1 MPRPKRTRRAPA
13 ASAVAAVTAVATED
27 KSSPA
32 PASGSDIYSHSDRE
46 HSVIR
51 KEHEEETRLR
61 RSTSLRQR
69 KAAGGASDEA
79 TEGTKNN
86 NGKPSEDQQKSDS
99 SVEAGRKTRA
109 TPVQQRRDTT
119 GLDLDDDL
127 FGLDTTM
134 DDDDDPAAAPPS
146 APRSDTSTFSVSNF
160 RRRGRAPS
168 ISINK
173 DDNPIRPSSR
183 GISTPGISSMFNIGN
198 FRRRQREPSILGTAQ
213 KERAQRP
220 LEPSSEPES
229 GDENEDDFNPE
240 AESTPINNRRRTQP
254 PPAVEPD
261 SESEAEP
268 VTDSQQ
274 VLAPDSQPER
284 EAAATS
290 SAKSRKRKS
299 VESHDDE
306 DRPGKAS
313 RTEPEQP
320 ELIDDDSDSSLS
332 DLPSPVMTP
341 TRASNIPRPVT
352 PNQDEIMAPPES
364 SGSEDNEAWPDIHTL
379 AKHRRRR
386 ASPTTPMRDG
396 NMSDVSSPPSLTH
409 SPNFPATRKNAQKKK
424 QQKKMTTAELTGL
437 LPQRR
442 HKKTRDPFDA
452 EDSEDEDEDEDEDV
466 ENANGAQDDDELS
479 YADTRT
485 RSWQAK
491 AAPLNRSSANRPPS
505 RGGKTTA
512 TAKSKPATRSSR
524 PSRTYSRRLS
534 DKENQV
540 EDQDAEVED
549 VEDVAD
555 VAEPAGEAEE
565 SFAPGAE
572 DETAELPEG
581 SDPMPTAEELKQA
594 ARKFKE
600 VDRWELEFE
609 EVTEA
614 SSPNR
619 DAR

>member
-61 RSTSLRQR
+61 RSTSLRHR

-79 TEGTKNN
+79 TEGTNN
-86 NGKPSEDQQKSDS
+86 DGKPAEDQQKSDS

-134 DDDDDPAAAPPS
+134 DGDDDPAAAPPS

-452 EDSEDEDEDEDEDV
+452 EDSEDEDEDV
-466 ENANGAQDDDELS
+466 ENANGAPDDDELS

-485 RSWQAK
+485 RSRRAK
-491 AAPLNRSSANRPPS
+491 VAPLNRSSANRPPS

-540 EDQDAEVED
+540 EDEDAEVEG
-549 VEDVAD
+549 VEDVA
-555 VAEPAGEAEE
+555 EPEGEAEE
-565 SFAPGAE
+565 SFAPGAG
-572 DETAELPEG
+572 DETVELPEG

>member
-79 TEGTKNN
+79 TESTKNN
-86 NGKPSEDQQKSDS
+86 NGKPAEDQQKSDS

-229 GDENEDDFNPE
+229 GDENEEDFNPE

-261 SESEAEP
+261 SDSEAEP

-306 DRPGKAS
+306 DRPGKTS

-332 DLPSPVMTP
+332 DLPSPVLTP

-452 EDSEDEDEDEDEDV
+452 EDSEDEDEDV
-466 ENANGAQDDDELS
+466 ENANGAPDDDELS

-485 RSWQAK
+485 RSRRAK

-540 EDQDAEVED
+540 EDEGAEVED
-549 VEDVAD
+549 AED

-572 DETAELPEG
+572 DETVELPEG